1 MDILNNKYEHYI
13 HERYTDLIKSK
24 KPELDNNDLWKI
36 FEYYSCLELSKIYKK
51 TFYEYDDIDPDF
63 KEKNKM
69 SRNDTGIDLS
79 DLDKTIVQCKLRKN
93 ALTWKECSTFFGS
106 QNIFDKELNKAIV
119 RWEHL
124 IIARNSDSV
133 LSENLLER
141 KELFIDMPFDNKEL
155 IKFCENLI
163 LNPPKLINPNTDFL
177 LRDYQQESINM
188 IKNNKKNVMIN
199 LPTGTGKNSV
209 IIYSFEENKKYLI
222 LVPRI
227 ILMEQLKEEIIKHK
241 PKLKSKIQLIGDE
254 NNEFK
259 DNKLITICVFNSVK
273 VIEEYADKFEKI
285 YIDEAHHIN
294 KPEIYYSD
302 DDLNEDE
309 AVVNNEKNDEK
320 NDEKNNELDSDIS
333 DDEFNS
339 DVSDDESNS
348 DISDDEVNSDITD
361 DEVNSD
367 ISDDEYE
374 AEELIDDP
382 EDELKNV
389 NTYTQIIKSLVKHNN
404 NVYLSATIDKTD
416 NFEYYSKD
424 IRNMIELGYLCDY
437 TIHIPIFSEDPDN
450 NKTCE
455 YLLKNYKNIIIYC
468 NSQKEGKEINRIM
481 NMKQKNSSEYVD
493 CNTPKKKRNEIIN
506 RYKTGDI
513 PFLVNVRI
521 LVEGFDAPTTKGVVF
536 LHLPRNKT
544 TLIQIIGRALRLHPT
559 KTIANIILP
568 FSSKEDEKNIGNFLK
583 IMAQNDGR
591 IRKSFENKTVG
602 GYVSIDRV
610 EDTEDDEVNNKIE
623 FKYNMVYDSMGKLL
637 NGEEVWMARLEEVK
651 KYIDE
656 HGKRPSKHSGEHKI
670 ILLGRWMMLQ
680 NKLFKKNLLKNE
692 RYNKWHEFI
701 NNDKYKKFFIPI
713 DEVNILNWNRQF
725 LLLKAYMDKYDIS
738 PSSQNSDENIYRL
751 GRFKIRNSKIYET
764 KTQIMSNENI
774 YNIWTDFMNDDKYK
788 KFFLS
793 SEEKWFSKLGMIKT
807 YIDNHNMS
815 PTKRDKCD
823 KNAKKLGTWI
833 QVQKRNFKYN
843 IDIMKT
849 HPMVKK
855 TWDNFV
861 NSEKYRK
868 YFLDD
873 ITKWET
879 NLQIIKTYL
888 TKHNK
893 TPECKS
899 KYGRWLTQNIMK
911 YKYKTHGMNNEY
923 KYNKFDEF
931 IKNPLFSKFFIKEN
945 EKDKWMNKLMEIK
958 TYIDT
963 YGQRPPHDS
972 KKSEYVRSLGSWI
985 THNLTNMKNKS
996 YIMECDD
1003 IYNEWC
1009 EFITSPIYK
1018 IHFMN
1023 NEELFDYRLNE
1034 LKIFID
1040 LHKRRPCAAAKN
1052 INERQLGNWVSDQ
1065 FKITRN
1071 SHKPTYK
1078 KWIDF
1083 VGDKLYSQHFISKEE
1098 KWKNKFEELKI
1109 FIDDNNHVPTEKGEL
1124 TNWFRTQKTNYKN
1137 RLEIMKHN
1145 DDIYNIWKN
1154 FYEDIKYKK
1163 YFTTFE
1169 EEWKNNF
1176 NKVVEYIN
1184 GHNNR
1189 PSLHNDNI
1197 DVKRIAQWI
1206 TDCQKYYRLKKG
1218 RFKDPQYQHM
1228 WYNFITDP
1236 QYKQHFDQN
1245 IAKPDPI
1252 LTNPIKTETN
1262 DPDKNTSPTTAF
1274 EAREKIIV
1282 KTPRKKKTP
1291 KD

>member
-51 TFYEYDDIDPDF
+51 AFYEYDDIDPDF

-241 PKLKSKIQLIGDE
+241 PKLKSKIQLIGDA

-302 DDLNEDE
+302 DDLNEDK
-309 AVVNNEKNDEK
+309 AVINNEKNDEK
-320 NDEKNNELDSDIS
+320 NNESDSDIS

-339 DVSDDESNS
+339 DISDDESNS
-348 DISDDEVNSDITD
+348 DVSDDEVNSDISD

-591 IRKSFENKTVG
+591 IRKSFENKTIG

-623 FKYNMVYDSMGKLL
+623 FKYNMVYDSMGELL

-656 HGKRPSKHSGEHKI
+656 NNKRPNQIDKDKKISALGNWLSDQIYNYKH
-670 ILLGRWMMLQ
+670 
-680 NKLFKKNLLKNE
+680 KKGLLKNIE
-692 RYNKWHEFI
+692 IWLCFNKFLNDDIYKQNFVSNKEIWYHKLETLKKYMNENNKRPHPKDPENKETRSLGQWLNDQIQNYKHKKTSMKEIEIYNKWTE
-701 NNDKYKKFFIPI
+701 
-713 DEVNILNWNRQF
+713 
-725 LLLKAYMDKYDIS
+725 
-738 PSSQNSDENIYRL
+738 
-751 GRFKIRNSKIYET
+751 
-764 KTQIMSNENI
+764 
-774 YNIWTDFMNDDKYK
+774 FMNDDKYK
-788 KFFLS
+788 IHFV
-793 SEEKWFSKLGMIKT
+793 
-807 YIDNHNMS
+807 S
-815 PTKRDKCD
+815 P
-823 KNAKKLGTWI
+823 KNAWQNNLAVLKKYI
-833 QVQKRNFKYN
+833 NENNKKPDESNN
-843 IDIMKT
+843 IHCWMR
-849 HPMVKK
+849 H
-855 TWDNFV
+855 
-861 NSEKYRK
+861 
-868 YFLDD
+868 
-873 ITKWET
+873 
-879 NLQIIKTYL
+879 QI
-888 TKHNK
+888 HD
-893 TPECKS
+893 
-899 KYGRWLTQNIMK
+899 
-911 YKYKTHGMNNEY
+911 YKYKKGLMN
-923 KYNKFDEF
+923 
-931 IKNPLFSKFFIKEN
+931 
-945 EKDKWMNKLMEIK
+945 EI
-958 TYIDT
+958 
-963 YGQRPPHDS
+963 
-972 KKSEYVRSLGSWI
+972 
-985 THNLTNMKNKS
+985 
-996 YIMECDD
+996 D
-1003 IYNEWC
+1003 IYNEWA
-1009 EFITSPIYK
+1009 EFINDDKYRIEFIPQKDMWDHNFALLKKYIDE
-1018 IHFMN
+1018 N
-1023 NEELFDYRLNE
+1023 NKKPTLTN
-1034 LKIFID
+1034 
-1040 LHKRRPCAAAKN
+1040 KN
-1052 INERQLGNWVSDQ
+1052 ISIKKLGKWFSRQLENYK
-1065 FKITRN
+1065 FKKHSMIEIDIYNKWTEFIN
-1071 SHKPTYK
+1071 S
-1078 KWIDF
+1078 
-1083 VGDKLYSQHFISKEE
+1083 KLYSKYFMSQEDEWRDNLNILKKYIDENNKKPTKNE
-1098 KWKNKFEELKI
+1098 KNIYWWMKNQIE
-1109 FIDDNNHVPTEKGEL
+1109 
-1124 TNWFRTQKTNYKN
+1124 Y
-1137 RLEIMKHN
+1137 
-1145 DDIYNIWKN
+1145 Y
-1154 FYEDIKYKK
+1154 KYKK
-1163 YFTTFE
+1163 GLMDKIDLYNKWTEFINDNKYEEYFVSSKDTWNYNFDILKIYIDENNKKPATDNNSMRCWFRHQINDYKYKKGFMKE
-1169 EEWKNNF
+1169 TKIYNTWTRFINDPQYSIYFVSREDVWCYTLNALKKYIDENNKKPTNSKNNI
-1176 NKVVEYIN
+1176 YSWMCHQI
-1184 GHNNR
+1184 H
-1189 PSLHNDNI
+1189 DY
-1197 DVKRIAQWI
+1197 
-1206 TDCQKYYRLKKG
+1206 KYKKG
-1218 RFKDPQYQHM
+1218 ILKNPQYQHM

-1245 IAKPDPI
+1245 IAKPNPI

-1262 DPDKNTSPTTAF
+1262 DPDKNTSPTTAI
-1274 EAREKIIV
+1274 EPSEKIIV